1 MTVTV
6 NKADGLYDEKSSADS
21 VRVRSGQVEFYV
33 VDKDGN
39 PVKNV
44 PIRDIDKDKDE
55 VLGVTDNSGY
65 LHKDGFVGLK
75 NFRPGS
81 VPGYSYDGNIEVY
94 RWDET
99 IGGSGN
105 WSDASQINLTYENN
119 KWKVEFVLDFSLG
132 VTIDYY
138 KMNMARDGF
147 INYGSA
153 ATMHDVR
160 HQIFSP
166 ATIVAVVKV
175 KPLASGELR
184 KIDFKIETSDGT
196 DIINSALFKAD
207 ILDEPDKDV
216 KKIFGYLPLKA
227 NNERS
232 TGTYADETYLLQ
244 IEVPRTN
251 GQTVKIPEVTLTTVT
266 PTERTVVKKLS
277 FSGGVKFVGTRT
289 PMLR

>member
-1 MTVTV
+1 
-6 NKADGLYDEKSSADS
+6 
-21 VRVRSGQVEFYV
+21 
-33 VDKDGN
+33 
-39 PVKNV
+39 
-44 PIRDIDKDKDE
+44 
-55 VLGVTDNSGY
+55 
-65 LHKDGFVGLK
+65 
-75 NFRPGS
+75 
-81 VPGYSYDGNIEVY
+81 
-94 RWDET
+94 
-99 IGGSGN
+99 
-105 WSDASQINLTYENN
+105 
-119 KWKVEFVLDFSLG
+119 
-132 VTIDYY
+132 
-138 KMNMARDGF
+138 
-147 INYGSA
+147 
-153 ATMHDVR
+153 MHDVR

-175 KPLASGELR
+175 EPLASGELR

-216 KKIFGYLPLKA
+216 KAIFDYQPLKA

-266 PTERTVVKKLS
+266 PTGTVVRKLS